1 MYFYPNCI
9 ILIAIHMI
17 NNNVRLKFL
26 QNTSSILAKAKN
38 FYYTKLNYD
47 DSVNVLFSAQNAH
60 NANFKIQKCQFN
72 FKIIIITG
80 KSFFVISFI
89 MIFF

>member
-17 NNNVRLKFL
+17 NNNVCIKFL

-47 DSVNVLFSAQNAH
+47 DSVNVLFFAQ

-72 FKIIIITG
+72 LKIIIITG
-80 KSFFVISFI
+80 KYFFVISFI